1 MNMWDDHRKIIE
13 EFPEREEESLPNK
26 TTTRQSSSP
35 KVFQQKDFT
44 TPETLPTKKKSGGR
58 LRFLKRVSPFL
69 MLEFFLLV
77 LFPYMI
83 ITGEGLIHNKWLLL
97 FLFVFIEVNALFT
110 DFALWNYFKGKK
122 IIRIWLIEV
131 PLTFLIIHF
140 LI

>member
-1 MNMWDDHRKIIE
+1 MWDDHRKIIE
-13 EFPEREEESLPNK
+13 EFPEREKESLPNK
-26 TTTRQSSSP
+26 TTTRESSSP
-35 KVFQQKDFT
+35 KVFEQKDFT
-44 TPETLPTKKKSGGR
+44 IPETLPTKKKSGGR
-58 LRFLKRVSPFL
+58 LLFLKRVSPFL

-97 FLFVFIEVNALFT
+97 FLFVFIEVNVLFT
-110 DFALWNYFKGKK
+110 DFVLWNYFKGKK
-122 IIRIWLIEV
+122 IIRIWLIEL